1 MLAHVAVLVAMEA
14 ASRVTSRYMVPAF
27 ARRLEQ
33 ASWPGRVALCGAAAV
48 VGISALA
55 TRPTLARGLVQSV
68 ALAQAGRAVTSLRAP
83 VPVRPASS

>member
-14 ASRVTSRYMVPAF
+14 ASHVTSRYVVPAF

-33 ASWPGRVALCGAAAV
+33 ASWPGRVALCGAAV

-68 ALAQAGRAVTSLRAP
+68 ALSQAGRAVTSLRAP